1 MKKIISSC
9 LIAHILFSSNLFG
22 FTITIPNDYSTIQEG
37 IDNAISGDT
46 ILVSPGIYLEN
57 INFNGKNV
65 VVASHFLVTNDTA
78 YIRQTIID
86 GDDKGS
92 VVTFESGEDST
103 ALITGFT
110 IKKCYVISQNGGGIY
125 CINSSPTISYNIIDS
140 NVVDFGMGG
149 GIYMENSSAK
159 VTRNYIKNNSGNYN
173 FRGAAIVCN
182 GGEPF
187 IAYNLIH
194 DNRGDVPSGITALNS
209 ARATSMNNTIV
220 NNKSGNYGF
229 GLVCRDSSTINVV
242 NTIIWAHSPQ
252 SIDIVDPKGTVNI
265 TYSNIEGGW
274 SGMGNIDINPAV
286 VNTSNFNYNLQF
298 GSPCIDTGDP
308 NSPNDLD
315 GTRADMGAFY
325 YDQSTGLNHSSFLIS
340 ELNIKAYPNPFKTS
354 TTIEFENKNKAKHT
368 LMI

>member
-182 GGEPF
+182 GENPLL
-187 IAYNLIH
+187 LI
-194 DNRGDVPSGITALNS
+194 I
-209 ARATSMNNTIV
+209 
-220 NNKSGNYGF
+220 
-229 GLVCRDSSTINVV
+229 
-242 NTIIWAHSPQ
+242 
-252 SIDIVDPKGTVNI
+252 
-265 TYSNIEGGW
+265 
-274 SGMGNIDINPAV
+274 
-286 VNTSNFNYNLQF
+286 
-298 GSPCIDTGDP
+298 
-308 NSPNDLD
+308 
-315 GTRADMGAFY
+315 
-325 YDQSTGLNHSSFLIS
+325 
-340 ELNIKAYPNPFKTS
+340 
-354 TTIEFENKNKAKHT
+354 
-368 LMI
+368 